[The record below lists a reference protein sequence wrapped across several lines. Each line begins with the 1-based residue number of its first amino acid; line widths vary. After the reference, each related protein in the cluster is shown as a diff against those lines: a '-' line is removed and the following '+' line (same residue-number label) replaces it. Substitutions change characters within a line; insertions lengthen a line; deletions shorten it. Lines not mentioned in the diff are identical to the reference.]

1 MIVLTKKTFEIS
13 HIQSV
18 EELNHLSLK
27 LNEKEQVSHIKV
39 NKDSIV
45 FHCLDIDALLSLIQS
60 INKDLVVKEV
70 IDGKKREYDFA
81 KKKDRQYYF
90 MFKNMITEDDIYVL
104 VERIEKDHRY
114 QNVRYDAQ
122 NKLLLLTSNQ
132 RDVLSLLRK
141 ELFKINPSVE
151 IIEHHRPIRS
161 QDVFNEKYLH
171 TYIRVG
177 ILLVVIALA
186 LVTSKDHTWMTPV
199 LWLVTVILLGTPLL
213 KKAWGDI
220 FGMSLF
226 AVLLALTRTVYAKFG
241 RNIFKALLCGM
252 SGSVVCYIVVAISPF
267 PVISLISCVALGIC
281 TAMLWPGTLILMDEK
296 IPAAGVAA
304 YALMAAG
311 GDFGASIAPQTLG
324 ILVDNIAL
332 TEWAK
337 VFGSTVSLTPEQV
350 GFKIGML
357 MISIF
362 PILGVIL
369 LLYMKKF
376 FQKQNER

>member
-186 LVTSKDHTWMTPV
+186 LV
-199 LWLVTVILLGTPLL
+199 
-213 KKAWGDI
+213 
-220 FGMSLF
+220 
-226 AVLLALTRTVYAKFG
+226 
-241 RNIFKALLCGM
+241 
-252 SGSVVCYIVVAISPF
+252 
-267 PVISLISCVALGIC
+267 
-281 TAMLWPGTLILMDEK
+281 K
-296 IPAAGVAA
+296 IIHG
-304 YALMAAG
+304 
-311 GDFGASIAPQTLG
+311 
-324 ILVDNIAL
+324 
-332 TEWAK
+332 
-337 VFGSTVSLTPEQV
+337 
-350 GFKIGML
+350 
-357 MISIF
+357 
-362 PILGVIL
+362 
-369 LLYMKKF
+369 
-376 FQKQNER
+376 

>member
-186 LVTSKDHTWMTPV
+186 LVTSKDHTW
-199 LWLVTVILLGTPLL
+199 
-213 KKAWGDI
+213 
-220 FGMSLF
+220 
-226 AVLLALTRTVYAKFG
+226 
-241 RNIFKALLCGM
+241 
-252 SGSVVCYIVVAISPF
+252 
-267 PVISLISCVALGIC
+267 
-281 TAMLWPGTLILMDEK
+281 
-296 IPAAGVAA
+296 
-304 YALMAAG
+304 
-311 GDFGASIAPQTLG
+311 
-324 ILVDNIAL
+324 
-332 TEWAK
+332 
-337 VFGSTVSLTPEQV
+337 
-350 GFKIGML
+350 
-357 MISIF
+357 
-362 PILGVIL
+362 
-369 LLYMKKF
+369 
-376 FQKQNER
+376 

>member
-213 KKAWGDI
+213 KKLGEI
-220 FGMSLF
+220 FYLRSF
-226 AVLLALTRTVYAKFG
+226 
-241 RNIFKALLCGM
+241 
-252 SGSVVCYIVVAISPF
+252 
-267 PVISLISCVALGIC
+267 
-281 TAMLWPGTLILMDEK
+281 
-296 IPAAGVAA
+296 
-304 YALMAAG
+304 
-311 GDFGASIAPQTLG
+311 
-324 ILVDNIAL
+324 
-332 TEWAK
+332 
-337 VFGSTVSLTPEQV
+337 
-350 GFKIGML
+350 
-357 MISIF
+357 
-362 PILGVIL
+362 
-369 LLYMKKF
+369 
-376 FQKQNER
+376 